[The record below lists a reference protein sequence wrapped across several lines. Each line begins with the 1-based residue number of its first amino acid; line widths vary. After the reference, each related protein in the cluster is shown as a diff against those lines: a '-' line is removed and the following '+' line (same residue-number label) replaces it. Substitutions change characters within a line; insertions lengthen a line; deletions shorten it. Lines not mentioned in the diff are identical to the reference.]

1 VTTCHATVTFSAAPS
16 MRDSSRLAVV
26 VVQGAA
32 AEPSVARIFH
42 CSSRLLL
49 LFTLRT
55 DVSTK
60 LLVQSTELIAGVW
73 VSPAPL
79 VPLSVVVPRWTD
91 TPASNSTT

>member
-1 VTTCHATVTFSAAPS
+1 VTTCQATVTFSAAPS
-16 MRDSSRLAVV
+16 MRASSRLVVAVV
-26 VVQGAA
+26 HGMA

-49 LFTLRT
+49 ALTLRT

-60 LLVQSTELIAGVW
+60 LLVQSTELIAGIW
-73 VSPAPL
+73 VNPAPL

-91 TPASNSTT
+91 TPTSNSTT